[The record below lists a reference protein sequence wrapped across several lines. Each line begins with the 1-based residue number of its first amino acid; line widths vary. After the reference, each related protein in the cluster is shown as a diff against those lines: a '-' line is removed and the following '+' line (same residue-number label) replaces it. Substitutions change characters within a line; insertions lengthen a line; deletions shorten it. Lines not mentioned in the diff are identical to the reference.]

1 MNPYLV
7 LDLPLDA
14 DDATIRR
21 RYLDAIKLAP
31 PDHDPKRFQA
41 VSAAYE
47 QIKDQ
52 TSRNRYTLFNRVAP
66 GDSPVDAFVRY
77 LRLCP
82 ERPPLPAEL
91 MKEFL
96 KTCAKP

>member
-7 LDLPLDA
+7 LNVPPTA

-21 RYLDAIKLAP
+21 AYLDAIKLAP

-41 VSAAYE
+41 VSVAYE
-47 QIKDQ
+47 QIKDE
-52 TSRNRYTLFNRVAP
+52 TSRHRHTLFNRTAP
-66 GDSPVDAFVRY
+66 GDSPLDAFIRY

-82 ERPPLPAEL
+82 QRPPLPGDT

-96 KTCAKP
+96 RTCAKT